1 MLLDL
6 ALDNIPLANK
16 GMDLAQK
23 HLNKLR
29 NQQNQ
34 LLLGLYLDM
43 VAKLLALYEVL
54 ALYLGLD
61 LKLED
66 LDLEL
71 SLGKMPF
78 PLLKGKLDRP
88 MVVLNQ

>member
-1 MLLDL
+1 
-6 ALDNIPLANK
+6 
-16 GMDLAQK
+16 MDLAQK

-54 ALYLGLD
+54 AVEKEG
-61 LKLED
+61 
-66 LDLEL
+66 
-71 SLGKMPF
+71 
-78 PLLKGKLDRP
+78 
-88 MVVLNQ
+88 